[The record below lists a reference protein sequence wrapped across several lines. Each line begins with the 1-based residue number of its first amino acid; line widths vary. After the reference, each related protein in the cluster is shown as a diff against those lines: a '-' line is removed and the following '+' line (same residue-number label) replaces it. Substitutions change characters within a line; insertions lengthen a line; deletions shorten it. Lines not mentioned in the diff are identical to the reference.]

1 MTDSLGR
8 VDLIRELQVK
18 RIACACLQMV
28 LESRFQLFVV
38 QQ

>member
-18 RIACACLQMV
+18 CIACACLQMV

>member
-8 VDLIRELQVK
+8 IDLVQELQVK
-18 RIACACLQMV
+18 HIACACLQMV